1 MKKLKKQII
10 SGVLLIIGLLLIIIS
25 VQNITGSEEKK
36 LEIEQNLPVR
46 ILNFNVNKE
55 NSNEV
60 NISFDI
66 ENASEESYPGDNL
79 LLNFYDDQK
88 LLYTYE
94 YSIRELES
102 LEMISVSVTL
112 NFEYKEITNYEFVLS
127 NIKKSIIPTNF

>member
-1 MKKLKKQII
+1 MKKFKKQII
-10 SGVLLIIGLLLIIIS
+10 SAVLLIIGLLLIIIS
-25 VQNITGSEEKK
+25 IQNRTSSEKNK
-36 LEIEQNLPVR
+36 LEVEQNLPVR
-46 ILNFNVNKE
+46 ILNFNINKE

-60 NISFDI
+60 NVSFDI
-66 ENASEESYPGDNL
+66 ENDSEESYPGDNL
-79 LLNFYDDQK
+79 LLNFYDDKK

-94 YSIRELES
+94 YSIRELEA

>member
-25 VQNITGSEEKK
+25 VQNITGSEENK